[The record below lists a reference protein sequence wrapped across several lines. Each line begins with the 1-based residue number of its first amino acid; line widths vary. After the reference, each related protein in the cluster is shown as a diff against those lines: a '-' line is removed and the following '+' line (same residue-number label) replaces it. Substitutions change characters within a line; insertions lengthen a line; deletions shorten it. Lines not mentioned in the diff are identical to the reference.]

1 MSWNS
6 TNIGVAGIFDARCL
20 PSLSRNWVDSNQQ
33 QVPSLGWKTFG
44 RFWRLPQSCSQGY
57 AQINF
62 SSKSYIS
69 TASVATIYDSVALSI
84 SLPVCLTSCR
94 WPVFCGHLIPTLLYN
109 CTNQLKF
116 VNWVCLSF
124 IQWISCWS
132 NNKYC
137 RVRGKTSET
146 FYLKKEIFSSLE
158 NQGLYLQIWSK
169 SLQRFLLKLDAD
181 FCC

>member
-1 MSWNS
+1 MYDIWEAAYRAYWRR
-6 TNIGVAGIFDARCL
+6 GVVGGWWSRRRCQL
-20 PSLSRNWVDSNQQ
+20 LIDQIS
-33 QVPSLGWKTFG
+33 
-44 RFWRLPQSCSQGY
+44 SQGY
-57 AQINF
+57 TQINF

-132 NNKYC
+132 KSKYY
-137 RVRGKTSET
+137 RVWGKHC
-146 FYLKKEIFSSLE
+146 KK
-158 NQGLYLQIWSK
+158 
-169 SLQRFLLKLDAD
+169 LLKLFTWKRKYFPHWKIKAFIYKYDQNHYKG
-181 FCC
+181 FF